1 MKKLFIT
8 EKPSVAQQFASVL
21 GVKRT
26 SKTDGYIED
35 NDYVITWCVGHLVS
49 MLYPDAYGEE
59 YKIWNLD
66 VLPFLPE
73 EYKYGVISSVKKQ
86 YGVVHKMLHR
96 SDIDTVYW
104 AGDSGREGQVIEE
117 NIRRYGGVRKGMK
130 ELRVW
135 IDSQTS
141 DEIKRG
147 IREAKPMSAYDN
159 VAASGIMRAIEDY
172 AMGINFS
179 RSFTVKYGQLLNNA
193 ADLKKYTTISV
204 GRVMT
209 CVLGMVVDRER
220 AIRNFKEETFYK
232 IVGSFGGDGISA
244 EWKLT
249 DKSAY
254 FNNAG
259 LFKDCGF
266 LNISDA
272 ENMIKALNGKPA
284 KIDNIE
290 IKDSKKAAPL
300 LFNLAELQNICSKK
314 FKISP
319 DETLEIAQALYEK
332 KLTTYPRTDARVLSS
347 AVAVEISK
355 NIKGLHKGY
364 SDTSKYTDIIL
375 NEELYRNINKSKYTD
390 DSKITD
396 HYAIIPTGETDA
408 LSSLT
413 ELQHNVYDLIVK
425 RFLSIFYPGATYKTV
440 KLSFTV
446 ENELFTTSSKCL
458 VNKGYLEILNVS
470 DDNDESK
477 TDNKQL
483 PFASSV
489 KVGDAIQ
496 VKGYDTKEGKTSPPN
511 RYNSG
516 SLILAMENAGSLI
529 EDEELRSWIKSTGI
543 GTSATRGEILKKL
556 TNIGYLKINKST
568 QIVTPCNLGEM
579 VYEVV
584 NLTIPE
590 MLNPKL
596 SAIWDKE
603 LEEINNGE
611 ITFSAYKLKMDD
623 YIRKMTDTI
632 KKEDKTDN
640 VANNIKSFA
649 TGIIS
654 ADSASKKPSLLDGC
668 KCPIC
673 GGQIVKN
680 SFGYVCSN
688 YKNTGC
694 KFGISNKIAGKTISE
709 NIVKTLLIDGITPL
723 IKGFKSKAGKLF
735 DAKLKLN
742 NGVIKFDFPEFIK
755 EESSITCPKCGKSLI
770 KDNFYFNCNCG
781 FKISHMICSK
791 NISDS
796 DMKELISN
804 KKTGVIK
811 GFKSKAGKLFNA
823 KLILEDNKIKFDF
836 VEK

>member
-1 MKKLFIT
+1 M
-8 EKPSVAQQFASVL
+8 
-21 GVKRT
+21 
-26 SKTDGYIED
+26 
-35 NDYVITWCVGHLVS
+35 
-49 MLYPDAYGEE
+49 
-59 YKIWNLD
+59 
-66 VLPFLPE
+66 
-73 EYKYGVISSVKKQ
+73 
-86 YGVVHKMLHR
+86 
-96 SDIDTVYW
+96 
-104 AGDSGREGQVIEE
+104 
-117 NIRRYGGVRKGMK
+117 
-130 ELRVW
+130 
-135 IDSQTS
+135 
-141 DEIKRG
+141 
-147 IREAKPMSAYDN
+147 
-159 VAASGIMRAIEDY
+159 
-172 AMGINFS
+172 
-179 RSFTVKYGQLLNNA
+179 
-193 ADLKKYTTISV
+193 
-204 GRVMT
+204 
-209 CVLGMVVDRER
+209 
-220 AIRNFKEETFYK
+220 
-232 IVGSFGGDGISA
+232 
-244 EWKLT
+244 
-249 DKSAY
+249 
-254 FNNAG
+254 
-259 LFKDCGF
+259 
-266 LNISDA
+266 
-272 ENMIKALNGKPA
+272 
-284 KIDNIE
+284 
-290 IKDSKKAAPL
+290 
-300 LFNLAELQNICSKK
+300 
-314 FKISP
+314 
-319 DETLEIAQALYEK
+319 
-332 KLTTYPRTDARVLSS
+332 
-347 AVAVEISK
+347 
-355 NIKGLHKGY
+355 
-364 SDTSKYTDIIL
+364 
-375 NEELYRNINKSKYTD
+375 
-390 DSKITD
+390 
-396 HYAIIPTGETDA
+396 
-408 LSSLT
+408 
-413 ELQHNVYDLIVK
+413 
-425 RFLSIFYPGATYKTV
+425 
-440 KLSFTV
+440 
-446 ENELFTTSSKCL
+446 
-458 VNKGYLEILNVS
+458 NKGYLEILNVS

>member
-1 MKKLFIT
+1 MKRLVIT
-8 EKPSVAQQFASVL
+8 EKPSVAQQFAAVL

-35 NDYVITWCVGHLVS
+35 DDYVITWCVGHLVS

-59 YKIWNLD
+59 YKVWNLD

-86 YGVVHKMLHR
+86 YGVVNKMLHR
-96 SDIDTVYW
+96 NDIDTVYW

-117 NIRRYGGVRKGMK
+117 NIRRYSGIRKGMK

-179 RSFTVKYGQLLNNA
+179 RSLTVKYGQLINNA
-193 ADLKKYTTISV
+193 ANLKNYTAISV

-209 CVLGMVVDRER
+209 CVLGMVVERER
-220 AIRNFKEETFYK
+220 AIRNFKEEIFYK

-254 FNNAG
+254 FNGSG
-259 LFKDCGF
+259 LFRDCGF
-266 LNISDA
+266 LNISNA
-272 ENMIKALNGKPA
+272 ENMIKNLNGKLA

-290 IKDSKKAAPL
+290 IKNSKKAAPL

-347 AVAVEISK
+347 AVAVEIGK

-364 SDTSKYTDIIL
+364 SDTSKYTDIII

-425 RFLSIFYPGATYKTV
+425 RFLSIFYPGAIYKIV
-440 KLSFTV
+440 KLSFKV
-446 ENELFTTSSKCL
+446 ENELFTISSKCL
-458 VNKGYLEILNVS
+458 VDKGYLEILNVF
-470 DDNDESK
+470 DDDESK
-477 TDNKQL
+477 IDNKL
-483 PFASSV
+483 LSFANSV

-496 VKGYDTKEGKTSPPN
+496 VKGYDTKEGKTSSPS

-529 EDEELRSWIKSTGI
+529 EDEELRSQIKSTGI

-611 ITFSAYKLKMDD
+611 ITFSAYKLKMDA
-623 YIRKMTDTI
+623 YIREMTNTI

-640 VANNIKSFA
+640 IVNSIKSFA
-649 TGIIS
+649 TGNVS
-654 ADSASKKPSLLDGC
+654 TDLASIKLSTLEGC
-668 KCPIC
+668 KCPLC
-673 GGQIVKN
+673 GGNIVKN
-680 SFGYVCSN
+680 SFGYGCFK
-688 YKNTGC
+688 YKETGC
-694 KFGISNKIAGKTISE
+694 KFGISEKIAGKTISE
-709 NIVKTLLIDGITPL
+709 SNIKALLQQGVTPL
-723 IKGFKSKAGKLF
+723 IKGFKSKTGKFF
-735 DAKLKLN
+735 DAKLKLD
-742 NGVIKFDFPEFIK
+742 NGLVKFDFSETIN
-755 EESSITCPKCGKSLI
+755 EESNIKCPSCGKNLE
-770 KDNFYFNCNCG
+770 KDNFYFKCSCG
-781 FKISHMICSK
+781 FKISYNICGK
-791 NISDS
+791 KISDN
-796 DMKELISN
+796 DMKNLINN
-804 KKTGVIK
+804 KKTGLIK
-811 GFKSKAGKLFNA
+811 GFKSKAEKPFDA
-823 KLILEDNKIKFDF
+823 KLILEDNKVKFKF
-836 VEK
+836 N